1 MQFPP
6 QSAFYFSRSSY
17 FSIQQNETY
26 SPKVE
31 ITNEGI
37 TSISHCLHR
46 LFRVEGKKDIDK
58 RKEREREDQST
69 TFGRKNAKDYY

>member
-6 QSAFYFSRSSY
+6 QSAFYFSRSSPI
-17 FSIQQNETY
+17 SMQQNETY

-31 ITNEGI
+31 VTNEGI

>member
-1 MQFPP
+1 MQFSS
-6 QSAFYFSRSSY
+6 QSALYFSRSSPY
-17 FSIQQNETY
+17 SNQQNETY

-31 ITNEGI
+31 VTNEGI

>member
-1 MQFPP
+1 MQFLP
-6 QSAFYFSRSSY
+6 QSAFYFSRSSPI
-17 FSIQQNETY
+17 FIQQNETY

-31 ITNEGI
+31 VTNEGI